1 MILRTARQWLVAN
14 LARSNLASSPK
25 VLARAISAASI
36 KNDADSLLVNWGQ
49 EGVWSRF
56 HYKWLRDN
64 CACPKCCYPDTGQK
78 ILRMNEDARPASM
91 TTDNQRVEITWKDGH
106 NSQYLHSWL
115 LENSYYHKNIA
126 NLKPA
131 TTSQKSNMVLWDGEY
146 FKRREPPSVEY
157 EEYMN
162 DEGLLKMLQHF
173 RRYGLCFIRNTPASE
188 EVTFDVVRRVG
199 PLRRTYYGD
208 VWSMV
213 AGNMSVGC
221 VSV

>member
-1 MILRTARQWLVAN
+1 MKLFN
-14 LARSNLASSPK
+14 LTVKSIAAIPRSVSSATLNKEP
-25 VLARAISAASI
+25 
-36 KNDADSLLVNWGQ
+36 DSLLVNWNQQKGA
-49 EGVWSRF
+49 WSRY
-56 HYKWLRDN
+56 HYEWLRDN
-64 CACPKCCYPDTGQK
+64 CTCPSCRHPDTGQR
-78 ILRMNEDARPASM
+78 ILTTLEDWRPDIIQGN
-91 TTDNQRVEITWKDGH
+91 TERVEITWKDGH

-173 RRYGLCFIRNTPASE
+173 RKYGLCFICNAPATKE
-188 EVTFDVVRRVG
+188 ATGETIRRIG
-199 PLRRTYYGD
+199 PLRNSYYGS
-208 VWSMV
+208 VWTMIAGSMAV
-213 AGNMSVGC
+213 KLVL
-221 VSV
+221 